1 MRARRLEFARR
12 PFRDERPV
20 FLVAGLAFVAAGFL
34 FAANVR
40 LYRDF
45 HREMEGTGR
54 QIEFLQKRRDK
65 ASGEAEAAR
74 KALSNFNV
82 SSLAMESRGL
92 IRIVEERRFSWTGL
106 LARLER
112 VLPPEVRVTRLTP
125 QFEESGDTILNIAML
140 GKDADSV
147 VHVIAAFSRDPSFDS
162 TVLHSESS
170 PERGVPEGRS
180 FLMTVR
186 YHPAG
191 KP

>member
-1 MRARRLEFARR
+1 MRGRRIDFARR

-20 FLVAGLAFVAAGFL
+20 FFVAGLAFVAASVL

-45 HREMEGTGR
+45 QREIGGTGR
-54 QIEFLQKRRDK
+54 QIEFLEKRRDR
-65 ASGEAEAAR
+65 ASREAEAAR
-74 KALSNFNV
+74 VALNNFKV

-92 IRIVEERRFSWTGL
+92 LRIVQERRFSWTGL

-112 VLPPEVRVTRLTP
+112 VLPPEVRVARLTP
-125 QFEESGDTILNIAML
+125 HFEESGETSLSIAML
-140 GKDADSV
+140 GKDAESV
-147 VHVIAAFSRDPSFDS
+147 VRTIAAFSRDPAFDS

-170 PERGVPEGRS
+170 PEKGVPEGRS
-180 FLMTVR
+180 FQMTVR
-186 YHPAG
+186 YRPGG

>member
-1 MRARRLEFARR
+1 MRSRRLEFARR

-20 FLVAGLAFVAAGFL
+20 FLVAGLALVAAGFL

-54 QIEFLQKRRDK
+54 QIEFLQGRRDK
-65 ASGEAEAAR
+65 ASREAEAAR
-74 KALSNFNV
+74 AALTGFNV
-82 SSLAMESRGL
+82 SSLATESRGL

-125 QFEESGDTILNIAML
+125 QFEGSGDTILNIAML
-140 GKDADSV
+140 GRDADSV
-147 VHVIAAFSRDPSFDS
+147 VRAIAAFGRDPAFDS

-170 PERGVPEGRS
+170 QERGVPEGRS

-186 YHPAG
+186 YHPGG